1 MYYFSLLFQRIVIQV
16 IKDIANE
23 DLNKYLNSQKLVFWK
38 CVGEGRRIDTF
49 SLGLKL
55 HSNHKVLTTLALQG
69 IFGLALVNGLL
80 LSFLLAKIMIFI
92 DMCNTMFNSNSSLVA
107 TNFLLRG

>member
-1 MYYFSLLFQRIVIQV
+1 M
-16 IKDIANE
+16 KDIASQ
-23 DLNKYLNSQKLVFWK
+23 DLNKNLNSQKLVFWK

-55 HSNHKVLTTLALQG
+55 HSNHKVLTTLCSAFLAR
-69 IFGLALVNGLL
+69 FGVSKRLVVKFFARKGNDIH
-80 LSFLLAKIMIFI
+80 S
-92 DMCNTMFNSNSSLVA
+92 MCNTMFNSNSSLVA